1 MSRPTRGLF
10 FGLPIQDYHLLWRVV
25 PDAFGYVRTATGLVR
40 VRSPLLTE
48 SRLISFPL
56 ATEMFQFARF
66 ASAPYVFRYG
76 YRTRGGFPHSDI
88 LGSKIAPISPRLFAG
103 CHVLRRLPV
112 PRHPPDALFIL
123 ESPCAEINPHTE
135 HSITHCDDGF
145 SKRGTHHT
153 RSTRPMSLLASLQC
167 LIARRHQG
175 VPHEGEGP

>member
-1 MSRPTRGLF
+1 MSRLTRGLF
-10 FGLPIQDYHLLWRVV
+10 FDLPIQDYHLLWCVV
-25 PDAFGYVRTATGLVR
+25 PDASGYVRTATGLVR

-66 ASAPYVFRYG
+66 ASASYVFRYG

-123 ESPCAEINPHTE
+123 ESPCAEIKLHME

-145 SKRGTHHT
+145 SIKKN
-153 RSTRPMSLLASLQC
+153 ASHA
-167 LIARRHQG
+167 IN
-175 VPHEGEGP
+175 